1 MSRFS
6 RETFFEIPG
15 LWYFVIDDES
25 ETPPTMKSLIDLL
38 KKVPIDLGQGSVADR
53 TEGKRIAKRL
63 TPEGVNR
70 HALDLGARYGAQ
82 TQWLREQ
89 GYEVT
94 SVDVDPRFVG
104 CDRLDA
110 NAVLPYEDETFDF
123 VWCSEVIEHLENP
136 AFSLSEL
143 IRVTKLGGRLIL
155 TTPNSYMWLF
165 SFLNLIGLTPQK
177 LQRDDHLHFFDL
189 AGVKALH
196 ADAEILGYF
205 PYAGFKLTV
214 RSDWMLKWLTPTFVI
229 QIDRPA
235 AASTNSVRKE
245 G

>member
-1 MSRFS
+1 
-6 RETFFEIPG
+6 
-15 LWYFVIDDES
+15 
-25 ETPPTMKSLIDLL
+25 MKTLIDLL
-38 KKVPIDLGQGSVADR
+38 KKVPIDLGQGSVADH

-63 TPEGVNR
+63 TPDGMNQ
-70 HALDLGARYGAQ
+70 HALDLGARHGAQ

-94 SVDVDPRFVG
+94 SVDVEPKFIG
-104 CDRLDA
+104 CDFLDA
-110 NAVLPYEDETFDF
+110 NAVLPYADATFDF

-136 AFSLSEL
+136 VFSLAEL
-143 IRVTKLGGRLIL
+143 MRVTKPGGRLVL

-196 ADAEILGYF
+196 ADAKILGYF
-205 PYAGFKLTV
+205 PYAGLKLTI

-229 QIDRPA
+229 QIDRPMTGA
-235 AASTNSVRKE
+235 EYSTRE
-245 G
+245 QGQ